1 MGLHLKTDQSRELI
15 CDPCRNL
22 LASFDDEGAIRPTDA
37 VLEEIGGDEL
47 AESPNTLTES
57 LLDNLDPEM
66 TDAGIKI
73 ELPCPDCKES
83 TGLIIETAE
92 EEE

>member
-15 CDPCRNL
+15 CDDCRSL
-22 LASFDDEGAIRPTDA
+22 LASFDDEDAIRPTDA

-57 LLDNLDPEM
+57 LLENLDPEM

-73 ELPCPDCKES
+73 ELPCSDCGES
-83 TGLIIETAE
+83 TGLVIETAE
-92 EEE
+92 EE